1 MTSPGR
7 YTVAVLIPVYNDWAA
22 AGALLRR
29 LGDVLAEQ
37 AASTHVILLDDAS
50 TDPSPLSAEHVAG
63 SKLSIAVLALRRN
76 LGHQRAIAVGLAWVE
91 RHLGCDAVVVMDG
104 DGEDDPDDV
113 PRLLQRLHDNGHSRI
128 VFAERTR
135 RLERPVFRF
144 FYRLYCA
151 AHRLLTGMSVRV
163 GNFSAIPAKLLSRL
177 VTVAELWN
185 HYAAAVFQ
193 ARIAYEMIPTVR
205 ARRLAGH
212 SRMNFVA
219 LVAHGLS
226 AISVHSQI
234 VGVRLLIASGVL
246 AGLAIGT
253 LLLAFTYVAI
263 TNAELSLRTWVALLA
278 LVFVLLQIAM
288 AAVTFVFTTLYSRAG
303 ASFLPIRDYQFYVGE
318 VTLLCGAPD
327 SLHERSILVS
337 R

>member
-1 MTSPGR
+1 MTLPSR
-7 YTVAVLIPVYNDWAA
+7 YTVAILIPVYNDWAA
-22 AGALLRR
+22 VGALLRR

-37 AASTHVILLDDAS
+37 TTSTHVILLDDAS
-50 TDPSPLSAEHVAG
+50 TDPSPLSAEQFAG

-91 RHLGCDAVVVMDG
+91 RQLRCDAVVIMDG
-104 DGEDDPDDV
+104 DGEDDPADV
-113 PRLLQRLHDNGHSRI
+113 PRLLQQLRENGHSRI

-135 RLERPVFRF
+135 RLERPLFRF
-144 FYRLYCA
+144 FYRLYCG

-163 GNFSAIPAKLLSRL
+163 GNFSAIPAKLLARL
-177 VTVAELWN
+177 VTVSELWN

-219 LVAHGLS
+219 LVTHGLS

-234 VGVRLLIASGVL
+234 VGVRLLIVSGVL
-246 AGLAIGT
+246 AGLAVGT
-253 LLLAFTYVAI
+253 LMLAYSYVAI
-263 TNAELSLRTWVALLA
+263 TNAQLSLPTWIALLA
-278 LVFVLLQIAM
+278 LLFVLLQTAM
-288 AAVTFVFTTLYSRAG
+288 AAVTFVFTTLYNRAS

-318 VTLLCGAPD
+318 VTLLSGAPD
-327 SLHERSILVS
+327 SLHEQSILVS